1 MVEALL
7 YLPMNICKVLLYPM
21 DPHTSSEDTWIHGD
35 KTNHF
40 GSFWLIS
47 NRNAVASAHVLR
59 RLEGRFQAAL
69 LDMSGQLIYWMDF
82 RLAGQ
87 CLTPSVYRLHIDSVY
102 VFFVYTISLPT
113 CFCVSI
119 ISIDN

>member
-21 DPHTSSEDTWIHGD
+21 DPPEDTWIHGD
-35 KTNHF
+35 KTHHF

-47 NRNAVASAHVLR
+47 NRNAVASAHAVAKV
-59 RLEGRFQAAL
+59 GRALSSCAVGHVWAAH
-69 LDMSGQLIYWMDF
+69 YWMHF

-102 VFFVYTISLPT
+102 VFLVYTISLPT
-113 CFCVSI
+113 CFCFSI

>member
-21 DPHTSSEDTWIHGD
+21 DPPEDTWIHGD
-35 KTNHF
+35 KTHHF

-69 LDMSGQLIYWMDF
+69 LDMSGQLIT
-82 RLAGQ
+82 G
-87 CLTPSVYRLHIDSVY
+87 C
-102 VFFVYTISLPT
+102 ISAWL
-113 CFCVSI
+113 
-119 ISIDN
+119 DNV